1 MSSGTPEPRVDV
13 YDTTLRDGTQGEGI
27 SLSVD
32 DKLRIARRLD
42 ALGVAFVEAG
52 WPGSNPKDAE
62 IFARVRD
69 EEWRAT
75 IVAFGSTR
83 RVAAHVEDDE
93 GLRALVDA
101 RTSVCAI
108 FGKSSALHVTDVL
121 RTTRD
126 QNLRMI

>member
-1 MSSGTPEPRVDV
+1 MSSGTPDRPRAVDI

-27 SLSVD
+27 SLSAE

-62 IFARVRD
+62 LFARARD
-69 EEWRAT
+69 LEWKTT

-83 RVAAHVEDDE
+83 RVGVQVEDDE
-93 GLRALVDA
+93 GLRTLVEA
-101 RTSVCAI
+101 GTRVCTL
-108 FGKSSALHVTDVL
+108 FGKSSADPWFEYSHATGAG
-121 RTTRD
+121 
-126 QNLRMI
+126 